1 MCGER
6 GITFVD
12 HIDTIDTKRHL
23 NERKIHLN
31 KSRTT
36 EFVKN
41 ANFHCSKTDIA
52 LVILLILP

>member
-6 GITFVD
+6 DIAFVD
-12 HIDTIDTKRHL
+12 HIDTIDNKRHL

-36 EFVKN
+36 EFAKN
-41 ANFHCSKTDIA
+41 ANFHCSKIDIA
-52 LVILLILP
+52 LVILLILS